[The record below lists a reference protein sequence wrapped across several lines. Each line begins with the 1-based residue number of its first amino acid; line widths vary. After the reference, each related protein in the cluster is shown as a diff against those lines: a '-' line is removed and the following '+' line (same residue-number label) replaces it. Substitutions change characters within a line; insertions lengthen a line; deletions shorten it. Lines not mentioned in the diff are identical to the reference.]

1 MVCLK
6 CGAVIANGSKFCSEC
21 GCATDVVNESG
32 AVAVQEQLSGNIE
45 YSSQRKMFIIGIV
58 MCICS
63 VILFVF
69 GYRSMTDIDK
79 FIKFFFIWI
88 VNLVNRTCI
97 LKFSVKFFGSRT
109 ICNALRADTVN
120 RIYRINRT
128 AVFDKCWFSTA
139 FAALCSF
146 QFFKGPCC
154 KGVWMVAEYRDFFE
168 AFILQTVL

>member
-69 GYRSMTDIDK
+69 GYRSMTDTKYKHAIENVD
-79 FIKFFFIWI
+79 
-88 VNLVNRTCI
+88 
-97 LKFSVKFFGSRT
+97 
-109 ICNALRADTVN
+109 
-120 RIYRINRT
+120 Y
-128 AVFDKCWFSTA
+128 
-139 FAALCSF
+139 
-146 QFFKGPCC
+146 
-154 KGVWMVAEYRDFFE
+154 FE
-168 AFILQTVL
+168 SQMDETKSMAS